1 MTNRRRRSKR
11 QEPVMER
18 MVINTAMIGLDDG
31 AVVTLPG
38 LDMRQLPEA
47 GELPPL
53 LAVSTPESA

>member
-1 MTNRRRRSKR
+1 
-11 QEPVMER
+11 MER